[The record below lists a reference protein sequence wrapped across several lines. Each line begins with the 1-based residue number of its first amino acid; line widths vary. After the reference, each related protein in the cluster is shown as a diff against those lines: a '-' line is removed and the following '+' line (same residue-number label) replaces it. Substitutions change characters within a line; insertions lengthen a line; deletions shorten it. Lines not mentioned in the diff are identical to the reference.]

1 MPLTNGQKTVP
12 DAVGGN
18 CDPRCKS
25 TSTFTVRP
33 KPTVDAEVLM
43 ENEGDCGLTNTLAPG
58 EIVEMIASTS
68 ARITVILA
76 MLGGSTLRAVIKLLC

>member
-1 MPLTNGQKTVP
+1 
-12 DAVGGN
+12 
-18 CDPRCKS
+18 
-25 TSTFTVRP
+25 
-33 KPTVDAEVLM
+33 M